1 LILLSGV
8 IDATLL
14 SESTCGNA
22 QNGNSIRCASD
33 AEKVEA
39 VECCRTQPLLAQTK
53 TQLGRW
59 DVDRTWAAGLLAAHI
74 QTADIVDLGR
84 GMAACVVLNA
94 DDQASAVHWF
104 ELACMAGNSILA

>member
-1 LILLSGV
+1 M

-14 SESTCGNA
+14 SVSTCGNA
-22 QNGNSIRCASD
+22 QNGNSIRCGYD

-39 VECCRTQPLLAQTK
+39 VECCRTQPLLAHTK

-59 DVDRTWAAGLLAAHI
+59 DVGRTWAAGLLAVHI
-74 QTADIVDLGR
+74 HTADIVDLGR
-84 GMAACVVLNA
+84 GMAACAVLNA

-104 ELACMAGNSILA
+104 ELACMAGHSILA